1 MHQSL
6 SPAAPVNRLAEN
18 SSALLVTLLLVDS
31 LHFIFARLLQPY
43 FATEV
48 GAFYVMGLAAVE
60 FAIYMGYTGQ
70 LSLAVLRRHLWF
82 FVAIGLLVG
91 ISTNMGY
98 LAVRYIDPGVA
109 ALLGKLSTIFSIGLG
124 LIWLRD
130 RLTPLQGVGALL
142 SLVGAVIIAYK
153 PGDFLQWGAMLIVV
167 SSLMYAVHAGLV
179 KRYGS
184 NIDFPNF
191 FLYRLVCTSLVLL
204 LVCVGRGSLTVPSLT
219 GWGVALVV
227 GTVDVVISRA
237 LYYLALRRLTISLH
251 AIILTVSPAAT
262 VLWSYL
268 LFGTKPSLQQL
279 VGGVAVLGGVL
290 LVTLY
295 KAKS

>member
-1 MHQSL
+1 MQQSL
-6 SPAAPVNRLAEN
+6 SPAAPVNHLAES

-60 FAIYMGYTGQ
+60 FAIYIGYTGQ
-70 LSLAVLRRHLWF
+70 LSLTVLRRHLWF
-82 FVAIGLLVG
+82 FLAIGLLVG

-124 LIWLRD
+124 LVWLREH
-130 RLTPLQGVGALL
+130 LTPLQGVGALL
-142 SLVGAVIIAYK
+142 SLLGAGIIAYT
-153 PGDFLQWGAMLIVV
+153 PGDFLQWGALLIVV
-167 SSLMYAVHAGLV
+167 ASLMYAVHAALV

-184 NIDFPNF
+184 TIDFPNF
-191 FLYRLVCTSLVLL
+191 FLYRLACTSLVLL
-204 LVCVGRGSLTVPSLT
+204 LVCVGRGSLTVPSLA
-219 GWGVALVV
+219 GWGVALLV

-268 LFGTKPSLQQL
+268 LFGAKPTLQQL

-290 LVTLY
+290 LVTIR
-295 KAKS
+295 KSKI